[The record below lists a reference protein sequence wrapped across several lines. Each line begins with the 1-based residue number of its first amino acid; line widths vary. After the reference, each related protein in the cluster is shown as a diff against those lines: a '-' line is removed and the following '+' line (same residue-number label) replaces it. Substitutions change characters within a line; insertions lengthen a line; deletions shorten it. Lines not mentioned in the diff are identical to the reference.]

1 MDHDTVQLLAV
12 SSDFVEGCSF
22 PVGCVQSRRLEEG
35 TMSPLVRIAAIV
47 VLLGIA
53 ILGLWSP
60 SEQVLLSS
68 LDREA
73 HPDTSEGEV
82 ASVAAGNTRFAFG
95 LYEVVR
101 EKDGNVL
108 FSPYSI
114 TLAMA
119 MIRVGAQGETER
131 QLAEGL
137 HFTLSQVRFH
147 PALNALSQTLDADD
161 HDPFELRIAN
171 ALWGQTGYPF
181 RKEFLDTLAVH
192 YGAGLRLI
200 DFEDDPEQAR
210 VAINRWIDR
219 TTNGRIPGALPRG
232 SVGSDARFV
241 LCNAI
246 YFNAEWRLQFAR
258 QLTADELF
266 HLGSGESVLVPMMR
280 HDGPRMLRYA
290 KGTGYQAVE
299 LPYKGDRVSMIVLL
313 PDEGEGVAFERALDV
328 ARWEEITTALSVR
341 EVKLVMPKFRYADSV
356 LLAGPL
362 GALGMTDVF
371 DSSAANLA
379 GISEK
384 PLFLQTAFHQAFI
397 DVNEERTEAAA
408 STVLVGAEPA
418 LEELVQVIV
427 DRPFVFVI
435 RERSTGTILFMG
447 RVMDPRVAG

>member
-1 MDHDTVQLLAV
+1 MSSLL
-12 SSDFVEGCSF
+12 
-22 PVGCVQSRRLEEG
+22 
-35 TMSPLVRIAAIV
+35 RIAAVIA
-47 VLLGIA
+47 LFGIA
-53 ILGLWSP
+53 VLGLWPS

-73 HPDTSEGEV
+73 HPNTSEGEM
-82 ASVAAGNTRFAFG
+82 AGVAAGNTRFAFE

-137 HFTLSQVRFH
+137 HFTLSQDRFH
-147 PALNALSQTLDADD
+147 PALNALSQGLDADD

-181 RKEFLDTLAVH
+181 RQEFLDTLAVH

-219 TTNGRIPGALPRG
+219 ATNGRIPGALPEG
-232 SVGSDARFV
+232 SVELEARFV

-246 YFNAEWRLQFAR
+246 YFNAEWRHQFAR
-258 QLTADELF
+258 QLTVDESF
-266 HLGSGESVLVPMMR
+266 HLRSGESVLVPMMR

-290 KGTGYQAVE
+290 QGAGYQAVE
-299 LPYKGDRVSMIVLL
+299 LPYEGDRVSMLVLL

-341 EVKLVMPKFRYADSV
+341 EVKLVMPKFRYADSMS
-356 LLAGPL
+356 LTEPL
-362 GALGMTDVF
+362 GALGVTDVF
-371 DSSAANLA
+371 DSSAANLD

-384 PLFLQTAFHQAFI
+384 PLFLQMAFHQAFI

-408 STVLVGAEPA
+408 VTVSVGAEPA
-418 LEELVQVIV
+418 LEEPVQVIV
-427 DRPFVFVI
+427 DRPFLFVI
-435 RERSTGTILFMG
+435 RERPTGTILFMG
-447 RVMDPRVAG
+447 RVMDPRVGG